1 MNVVLHLQHFE
12 LQFWLHSKVN
22 QEAIMSP
29 WKDAKTQRLPRPAH
43 FFCSHIL
50 RDEGRHGLHKED
62 GTMPKGIDDQ
72 PGSPEGKFRLLH
84 RYTSFLFS
92 TEKPNKILGAPSI
105 LSGFILAMISHL
117 RWTKSV

>member
-1 MNVVLHLQHFE
+1 
-12 LQFWLHSKVN
+12 
-22 QEAIMSP
+22 MSP

-72 PGSPEGKFRLLH
+72 PGSSEGKFDCCTGIHPFFFQQKSRIKSWAH
-84 RYTSFLFS
+84 PASYPASY
-92 TEKPNKILGAPSI
+92 
-105 LSGFILAMISHL
+105 L
-117 RWTKSV
+117 R